1 MRVQGLLEKDI
12 NIIVIFVGY
21 IGWADE
27 NAIRTSKK
35 VCSHCAKKV
44 AIKGKDDI
52 ASQEPWMIDFFQK
65 KDKHLIYECRRSS
78 NRKIYPI
85 CPYCGEI
92 RNITFQIS
100 TIYRLH
106 SIGCPKCSDGISYP
120 EKFLMEVFN
129 QIRAEVLFH
138 PTIKDIPWS
147 KPHFYDFYDSKR
159 KVIIEV
165 NGIQHYEE
173 VKTFEQSLEEVRKN
187 DIVKKEKA
195 IKNGISENKYIELDC
210 RYSKKEYLK
219 KSILSNSSFNNIY
232 ELNKKEIDWDKCHEQ
247 GMRSMYIKIYK
258 YKQEN
263 PKVTNRELADKFH
276 VNKDTVSKA
285 INKIKMI

>member
-1 MRVQGLLEKDI
+1 M
-12 NIIVIFVGY
+12 
-21 IGWADE
+21 
-27 NAIRTSKK
+27 
-35 VCSHCAKKV
+35 

-52 ASQEPWMIDFFQK
+52 ATQEPWMIDFFQE
-65 KDKHLIYECRRSS
+65 KDKHFIYECRRSS

-187 DIVKKEKA
+187 DIIKKEKA
-195 IKNGISENKYIELDC
+195 IKNGISESRYIELDC

-219 KSILSNSSFNNIY
+219 KSLLSNLSFNNIY